1 MSKPKIKFKLI
12 KLERA
17 LVFQVLEQDERFRR
31 KSHAESAPMF
41 VTSSGVTVQSIY
53 ESALSDSEIY
63 LRGADGNDFRAY
75 VVNYKDNDKRD
86 KVFARTIEAL
96 MDWSKNAP
104 QFAEDKAAPKT
115 TEPDTYEF

>member
-17 LVFQVLEQDERFRR
+17 LVFQVLEQDERFRCG
-31 KSHAESAPMF
+31 KDSISITYYACNGVIVSSACGP
-41 VTSSGVTVQSIY
+41 GL
-53 ESALSDSEIY
+53 EGDEIC
-63 LRGADGNDFRAY
+63 LRGDMPEHDHLPATISFKSNDERDAY
-75 VVNYKDNDKRD
+75 ATKLL
-86 KVFARTIEAL
+86 EAL
-96 MDWSKNAP
+96 RDWSQNAP